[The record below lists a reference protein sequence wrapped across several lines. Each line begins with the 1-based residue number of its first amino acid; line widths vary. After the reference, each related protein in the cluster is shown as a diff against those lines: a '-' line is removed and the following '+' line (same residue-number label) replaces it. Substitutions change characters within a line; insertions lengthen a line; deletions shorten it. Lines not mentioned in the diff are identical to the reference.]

1 MFDISHK
8 ARLFL
13 AAAWLL
19 VGLLAIAEWLV
30 DRPSIQIEWQTE
42 TEFESAGFNL
52 LRGEAA
58 SGPYLQLNERLI
70 PASNDAAAGAD
81 YSFIDGDVVAG
92 QQYYYQLED
101 VDFTGGATRHAPISI
116 VAPSRPHWLLAA
128 GLISALAGSML
139 AFFTQT
145 RARQGQV
152 T

>member
-19 VGLLAIAEWLV
+19 VGLLAIGEWLV

-128 GLISALAGSML
+128 GLISALAGLML
-139 AFFTQT
+139 AFFART